1 MGLDVDPS
9 ADISPEPVTLTS
21 AGSDL
26 KTSVQ
31 ALDIADD
38 RLRDP
43 FTLSFSTPEIVG
55 TKVRS
60 KECSISDDLHSEAA
74 ILDGNG
80 KLHPNNKKLA
90 EEVRHL
96 SFLVLVY
103 GI

>member
-1 MGLDVDPS
+1 MPS
-9 ADISPEPVTLTS
+9 N
-21 AGSDL
+21 
-26 KTSVQ
+26 
-31 ALDIADD
+31 
-38 RLRDP
+38 
-43 FTLSFSTPEIVG
+43 
-55 TKVRS
+55 
-60 KECSISDDLHSEAA
+60 ECSISDDLHSEAA

>member
-9 ADISPEPVTLTS
+9 ADISPEAVALTS

-38 RLRDP
+38 RLKDP
-43 FTLSFSTPEIVG
+43 FTLYFTTPEIVG
-55 TKVRS
+55 TKVPS
-60 KECSISDDLHSEAA
+60 NECLISDDLHSEAA

-96 SFLVLVY
+96 SFLELVY

>member
-1 MGLDVDPS
+1 MALDVDPS

-38 RLRDP
+38 RLKDP

-55 TKVRS
+55 TKVPS
-60 KECSISDDLHSEAA
+60 NECSISYDLHSEAA
-74 ILDGNG
+74 FGWKWQIT
-80 KLHPNNKKLA
+80 
-90 EEVRHL
+90 
-96 SFLVLVY
+96 S
-103 GI
+103 

>member
-1 MGLDVDPS
+1 VGLDVDPS
-9 ADISPEPVTLTS
+9 ADISPGPVTLTS

-55 TKVRS
+55 TKVPS
-60 KECSISDDLHSEAA
+60 KECSISDDLHAEAA